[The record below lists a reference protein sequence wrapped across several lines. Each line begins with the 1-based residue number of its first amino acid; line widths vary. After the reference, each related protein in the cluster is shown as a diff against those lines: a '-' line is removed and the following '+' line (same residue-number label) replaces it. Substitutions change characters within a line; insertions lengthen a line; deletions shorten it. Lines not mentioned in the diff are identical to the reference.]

1 MKQNFRKSMA
11 WLHTYSGLLIGWL
24 LFAIWVSGT
33 LSYFNYEISLWM
45 KPELQYSQNRNGL
58 INESLDQ
65 LYKKGPHADR
75 WRIYLPNDRNSHW
88 HIEWRE
94 ERVSQVLTLSPEN
107 TKQLQPRDTEG
118 GNFFRTFHY
127 TLELRGY
134 GGRFFAGIAAM
145 TFLVALFSGIFTHR
159 RFFKDFFTLRK
170 TKQKVFLRDFHA
182 LVGVIGLPFN
192 IMICVS
198 ALFIYVIMYM
208 PWSAESY
215 YEGGERALYRDV
227 IPSLP
232 SLDVAALAG
241 EPILDFSPIQ
251 RQIDRAWPGQQQVAR
266 ITIESPFKE
275 NGRMIVERVKDA
287 SLSRRAERLVF
298 SSSTGVMQ
306 DGYEPESTPAQIRRV
321 LWGLHE
327 AKFAPPVLRWLF
339 FFLGAISS
347 ALIATGLIY
356 WLKIRAESKHFGY
369 SLVERLNIAGIAGLF
384 IAVAGYFVAN
394 RVVPLDVPERA
405 SLEVKVFLWVW
416 LGSLIAV
423 CLRPVHTAWV
433 EQLSLAALAFLSVPF
448 IDLFQDAG
456 RMTRAF
462 QQGNWS
468 YVSIAVIFVMLA
480 IAFASLAIWLR
491 QGSEKSQKHR
501 AQTFNLGGFK

>member
-1 MKQNFRKSMA
+1 MKQDFRKSMA

-24 LFAIWVSGT
+24 LFAIWVTGT

-45 KPELQYSQNRNGL
+45 KPELQYSQNRNEL
-58 INESLDQ
+58 INESLVQ
-65 LYKKGPHADR
+65 LYKQGQHADR
-75 WRIYLPNDRNSHW
+75 WRIHLPNNRHSHW
-88 HIEWRE
+88 RIEWRE
-94 ERVSQVLTLSPEN
+94 GRVSQTLTLNPEN
-107 TKQLQPRDTEG
+107 TKQLQPRDTQG

-170 TKQKVFLRDFHA
+170 VKQTIFLRDFHA
-182 LVGVIGLPFN
+182 LVGVITLPFN

-232 SLDVAALAG
+232 RLDSAAAA
-241 EPILDFSPIQ
+241 EPMLDFSSIQ

-266 ITIESPFKE
+266 ITIESPFKQ

-287 SLSRRAERLVF
+287 SVSRQAERLVF
-298 SSSTGVMQ
+298 SSRAGVMQ
-306 DGYEPESTPAQIRRV
+306 NGYDAESTPAQIRRV

-327 AKFAPPVLRWLF
+327 AKFAPSVLRWLF
-339 FFLGAISS
+339 FFLGVISS

-356 WLKIRAESKHFGY
+356 WLQIRPEPKHFGH

-384 IAVAGYFVAN
+384 IAIASYFVAN
-394 RVVPLDVPERA
+394 RMLP
-405 SLEVKVFLWVW
+405 LEVPNRGALEVNVFLWVW
-416 LGSLIAV
+416 LCSLIAA
-423 CLRPVHTAWV
+423 CLRPVQAAWV
-433 EQLSLAALAFLSVPF
+433 EQLSLAAFAFFSVLCF
-448 IDLFQDAG
+448 DLFQDAG
-456 RMTRAF
+456 RMVRAF
-462 QQGNWS
+462 EQGNWAYIS
-468 YVSIAVIFVMLA
+468 MAMAFMILTVVFV
-480 IAFASLAIWLR
+480 SLAIWL
-491 QGSEKSQKHR
+491 SKATKSNQKNR
-501 AQTFNLGGFK
+501 VQTLNLGGLE